1 MDSVEGKKGG
11 AVLLTIHFVKAELML
26 AFYREYNDSRSVTNI
41 FNDLYRRLGK
51 DDFKK
56 IFPLFAALLMV
67 SAVWAQEEQA
77 PVQKLNVH
85 MMDGQVVTFL
95 LDKEP
100 VTKFEPGKLILQTS
114 GDAPIMYLLEN
125 VRKYTYEGLPE
136 GIDAPIVAPGTIMVR
151 QGKDMVAIDGLPDKA
166 NVAIYAADGKLLI
179 SRQAVGGQTTVLP
192 MTAFPAGNY
201 IINAGGASFKFVKQ

>member
-1 MDSVEGKKGG
+1 MKKMLP
-11 AVLLTIHFVKAELML
+11 LL
-26 AFYREYNDSRSVTNI
+26 
-41 FNDLYRRLGK
+41 
-51 DDFKK
+51 
-56 IFPLFAALLMV
+56 AALLI
-67 SAVWAQEEQA
+67 ACGAWAQEEQA

-95 LDKEP
+95 LDDEP
-100 VTKFEPGKLILQTS
+100 VTKFEPGQLILKTS
-114 GDAPIMYLLEN
+114 GTFPIIYLIEN

-192 MTAFPAGNY
+192 MTAYPAGNY

>member
-1 MDSVEGKKGG
+1 M
-11 AVLLTIHFVKAELML
+11 
-26 AFYREYNDSRSVTNI
+26 R
-41 FNDLYRRLGK
+41 
-51 DDFKK
+51 K

-67 SAVWAQEEQA
+67 SAAWAQDA

-95 LDKEP
+95 LDDEP
-100 VTKFEPGKLILQTS
+100 VTTFEPGKLIIQTS

-136 GIDAPIVAPGTIMVR
+136 GIDAPIVAPGTVMVR
-151 QGKDMVAIDGLPDKA
+151 QGKDIVALDGLPDKTT
-166 NVAIYAADGKLLI
+166 VSIYSADGKLLV

-192 MTAFPAGNY
+192 MTVFPAGNY

>member
-1 MDSVEGKKGG
+1 MQKTF
-11 AVLLTIHFVKAELML
+11 LLL
-26 AFYREYNDSRSVTNI
+26 
-41 FNDLYRRLGK
+41 
-51 DDFKK
+51 
-56 IFPLFAALLMV
+56 AALFITG
-67 SAVWAQEEQA
+67 AAWAQEEQA

-95 LDKEP
+95 LDQEP

-136 GIDAPIVAPGTIMVR
+136 GIDAPVVAPGTIVVR
-151 QGKDMVAIDGLPDKA
+151 QGKDMVALDGLPDKTT
-166 NVAIYAADGKLLI
+166 VSIYSADGKLLV

-201 IINAGGASFKFVKQ
+201 IINAGGTSIKFVKR

>member
-1 MDSVEGKKGG
+1 MLMRKK
-11 AVLLTIHFVKAELML
+11 LL
-26 AFYREYNDSRSVTNI
+26 
-41 FNDLYRRLGK
+41 
-51 DDFKK
+51 
-56 IFPLFAALLMV
+56 LFAALLI
-67 SAVWAQEEQA
+67 ACGAWAQEEQA

-85 MMDGQVVTFL
+85 MMNGQVVTFL
-95 LDKEP
+95 LDQEP

>member
-1 MDSVEGKKGG
+1 MQKTFLLFLGLALMALPMRAQG
-11 AVLLTIHFVKAELML
+11 A
-26 AFYREYNDSRSVTNI
+26 
-41 FNDLYRRLGK
+41 G
-51 DDFKK
+51 
-56 IFPLFAALLMV
+56 
-67 SAVWAQEEQA
+67 Q

-95 LDKEP
+95 LDDEP
-100 VTKFEPGKLILQTS
+100 VTKFEPGQLILQTS
-114 GDAPIMYLLEN
+114 GDAPVMYLIEN

-136 GIDAPIVAPGTIMVR
+136 GIDAPVVAPGTIVVR
-151 QGKDMVAIDGLPDKA
+151 QGKDMVALDGLPDKTT
-166 NVAIYAADGKLLI
+166 VSIYSADGKLLV